1 METLTYRRLAKQS
14 LYEIKPLWEEL
25 NKIHLKDSVYFKDHY
40 TTFNFDKRAANWK
53 DIPEENI
60 FILVVDSVEDIPVGY
75 CVSTTK
81 DQYGEV
87 DSLFLNPDYR
97 GNGLGRQ
104 LLKKNID
111 WLKSKNCRTI
121 RLSVS
126 YGHENVVGF
135 YEKMG
140 LYPRLTVLEYK
151 NSQEL

>member
-1 METLTYRRLAKQS
+1 METLNYRRLSKQL

-25 NKIHLKDSVYFKDHY
+25 NKIHLKDSIYFKDHY
-40 TTFNFDKRAANWK
+40 TSFNFDKRAAHWK
-53 DIPEENI
+53 DIPDENI
-60 FILVVDSVEDIPVGY
+60 YILVIETEEGILVGY
-75 CVSTTK
+75 CVSTIK
-81 DQYGEV
+81 GQSGEV
-87 DSLFLNPDYR
+87 DSLFLSMDYR

-111 WLKSKNCRTI
+111 WLKSRNCRTI

-135 YEKMG
+135 YKKMG

-151 NSQEL
+151 NSQ